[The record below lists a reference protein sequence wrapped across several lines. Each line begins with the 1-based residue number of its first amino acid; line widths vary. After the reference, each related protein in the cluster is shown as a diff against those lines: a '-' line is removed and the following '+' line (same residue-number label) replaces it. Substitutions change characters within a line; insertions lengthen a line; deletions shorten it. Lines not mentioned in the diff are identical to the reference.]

1 MRKPQFIVFQDNKI
15 TELIYR
21 LLKRHFKIR
30 ILEEKMPSIFEIINL
45 DILISNKASANFQ
58 FLLKNSRQPVLVIN
72 RIEDNGEFIK
82 LIKGLPERGYLILN
96 FDNPE
101 VRNLKKESISHIL
114 TFGFYEGA
122 DIRATDVNSEGGL
135 VNFKL
140 NYEGGFIPIW
150 LKLPLE
156 SQEKELS
163 AEALAKAEIIYPT
176 LIAAS
181 IGTIAGLNLVEIS
194 QGLKS

>member
-1 MRKPQFIVFQDNKI
+1 
-15 TELIYR
+15 
-21 LLKRHFKIR
+21 
-30 ILEEKMPSIFEIINL
+30 MPSIFEIINL